1 MVVIHK
7 GRIGHKPSGGT
18 FKQHRSKR
26 KYEIGSTPTLTNIG
40 QRKVITVRTKGNNV
54 KSKVLLADSANIYDP
69 KTKKY
74 SQSKIKTVV
83 ENPANRH
90 YVRRNI
96 ITKGTIIDTDLGK
109 ARVSCR
115 PGQDGCINAVLVK

>member
-7 GRIGHKPSGGT
+7 GRIGKKTSGGT
-18 FKQHRSKR
+18 FKQHRGKR
-26 KYEIGSTPTLTNIG
+26 KYEIGRTPTLTNIG
-40 QRKVITVRTKGNNV
+40 EKKVVTIKTKSKYV
-54 KSKVLLADSANIYDP
+54 KSKVLIANSANVYDP
-69 KTKKY
+69 KTKKF
-74 SQSKIKTVV
+74 SQAKIKTVV

-96 ITKGTIIDTDLGK
+96 ITKGTIIDTDIGK

-115 PGQDGCINAVLVK
+115 PGQDGCINAILVQ